1 MTNLELEKIAS
12 EYGTP
17 AFLFDTVAL
26 KERMSAIK
34 QVVGDKVHL
43 CYSIKAN
50 PFLIDTMLECVEK
63 LEVCSPGELSI
74 CKMEKVPGDKIIYS
88 GVHKNKVDIKE
99 AVEYD
104 AGVYTAES
112 VLQFELLNESA
123 IEHGKVIPVLPRLT
137 AGSQF
142 GMSKEDLYY
151 LIENRENYKGIRI
164 VGIHY
169 FVGTQR
175 KKLTEQKNE
184 LAMLKGVI
192 AEVKEKFDFTIEKLE
207 YGPGLPVPYFSTE
220 DFSDTLAP
228 VKEIAADLQAMAEIV
243 DLTVEMGRFYVS
255 ECGYYMTKVMD
266 QKSNNGT
273 NYAIVDGGMNHLT
286 YLGQMMGMKLPVIHH
301 FSTGTADEI
310 VFRGVVT
317 EELPT
322 EEEINWSL
330 CGSLCTTA
338 DVIVRQAPFKNLQR
352 GDVLVFANIGAYS
365 VTEGIHLFLSRT
377 MPRILLYRGE
387 ENVQIARDFMETSHL
402 NCI

>member
-1 MTNLELEKIAS
+1 MRDTELKEIAIQ
-12 EYGTP
+12 YGTP

-34 QVVGDKVHL
+34 TIVGENIHL

-50 PFLIDTMLECVEK
+50 PFLIPTMLECVEK

-74 CKMEKVPGDKIIYS
+74 CKMQKVPGEKIIYS
-88 GVHKNKVDIKE
+88 GVQKNAVDIKE
-99 AVEYD
+99 AVEYE

-151 LIENRENYKGIRI
+151 LVENRKQYKGIKI

-184 LAMLKGVI
+184 LTMLKEVI
-192 AEVKEKFDFTIEKLE
+192 ADLKKNYDFTVEKLE

-228 VKEIAADLQAMAEIV
+228 IKAIAEDLQSVAEMV
-243 DLTVEMGRFYVS
+243 DLTIEMGRFYVS
-255 ECGYYMTKVMD
+255 ECGYYLTKVMD
-266 QKSNNGT
+266 QKFANAT
-273 NYAIVDGGMNHLT
+273 NYAIVDGGMNHLN
-286 YLGQMMGMKLPVIHH
+286 YLGQMMGMKIPVIKH
-301 FSTGTADEI
+301 FEIGTADEI
-310 VFRGVVT
+310 VFRGT
-317 EELPT
+317 GIEELSIAEPV
-322 EEEINWSL
+322 NWSL
-330 CGSLCTTA
+330 YGSLCTTA
-338 DVIVRQAPFKNLQR
+338 DVIVKQIPFTNLQR
-352 GDVLVFANIGAYS
+352 GDVLAFANIGAYS

-377 MPRILLYRGE
+377 MPRILLYHGE
-387 ENVQIARDFMETSHL
+387 GKIQIARDFMETSHL